1 VFQKGD
7 LVACRTFSGELL
19 GIVLEI
25 RQLSGIWKDSS
36 CCSDPMYQVTVLF
49 DSEVP
54 DYVGTGRIGKV
65 TDSILRSV

>member
-25 RQLSGIWKDSS
+25 HPLSGIWRDSS
-36 CCSDPMYQVTVLF
+36 CSEPMYQVTVLF

-65 TDSILRSV
+65 TDSILRPV

>member
-1 VFQKGD
+1 MKPGD
-7 LVACRTFSGELL
+7 LASCKTFSGELL

-25 RQLSGIWKDSS
+25 HPLSGIWKDSS
-36 CCSDPMYQVTVLF
+36 CSEPMYQVTVLF

-65 TDSILRSV
+65 TGSILRLA

>member
-1 VFQKGD
+1 MFHPGD

-19 GIVLEI
+19 GIVLDI
-25 RQLSGIWKDSS
+25 HPLSGIWKDSS
-36 CCSDPMYQVTVLF
+36 CSEPMYQVTVLF

-65 TDSILRSV
+65 TDSILRLA